1 MISEVVFSKK
11 FTSFWNGI
19 FPHTS
24 KFIRLV
30 NSGLDRIDEPMPP
43 IEDDR
48 KNIISIVNEAGFR
61 LFNNLNSLKDIRH
74 VSVLNK
80 YLKDNSGLLDSIIN
94 DSESYIKNIDKGKIW
109 ENFSISGQD
118 KSDILEISI
127 RLMQRFYP
135 EHITINPVFHGCG
148 FINECKGDILVINK
162 NESSLKLVE
171 IKSGDRNF
179 NISDFRQL
187 LIYAGL
193 NYANRDGLQ
202 IKNFELYNPRRGV
215 SYQSSIKELCWDLG
229 YITPEEF
236 FEEFIFYI
244 TETITLSLDL
254 NNSLDVYK

>member
-94 DSESYIKNIDKGKIW
+94 DS
-109 ENFSISGQD
+109 
-118 KSDILEISI
+118 
-127 RLMQRFYP
+127 
-135 EHITINPVFHGCG
+135 
-148 FINECKGDILVINK
+148 
-162 NESSLKLVE
+162 
-171 IKSGDRNF
+171 
-179 NISDFRQL
+179 
-187 LIYAGL
+187 
-193 NYANRDGLQ
+193 
-202 IKNFELYNPRRGV
+202 
-215 SYQSSIKELCWDLG
+215 
-229 YITPEEF
+229 
-236 FEEFIFYI
+236 
-244 TETITLSLDL
+244 
-254 NNSLDVYK
+254 